1 MAATQ
6 ILCRVDLIFLGTRA
20 VSAGGQAPTVD
31 SGSCGGIVSEPLW
44 LAAADLRAGRAV
56 ELLHEWRDVE
66 FTTYFLRRDR
76 RLTPQRVNRV
86 IADTNMSSLAAAA
99 TPKAGHVQ
107 GCVRA
112 ARSVKRL
119 SRFNQPNRRRSTVA
133 MEPTT
138 RTKANTWGM
147 SASVRHGS
155 GPAPRPCR
163 QCELIELGRIA

>member
-1 MAATQ
+1 
-6 ILCRVDLIFLGTRA
+6 
-20 VSAGGQAPTVD
+20 VD
-31 SGSCGGIVSEPLW
+31 SGSCGGIVSAPLW

-66 FTTYFLRRDR
+66 FTTYFLRPDR

-86 IADTNMSSLAAAA
+86 IADTNMSSPAAAA

-119 SRFNQPNRRRSTVA
+119 SQSTNLTGAGRRWRWNRPPGPMR
-133 MEPTT
+133 T
-138 RTKANTWGM
+138 RG
-147 SASVRHGS
+147 V
-155 GPAPRPCR
+155 
-163 QCELIELGRIA
+163 